1 MKNAEILKNKYGY
14 FSDGGASYTV
24 TDWRTPRPW
33 INVISN
39 GQWGLTVSQ
48 AGGGYSWLEH
58 SMLNRITRW
67 QQDTVGDHCG
77 KFLIL
82 RDNKTGKS
90 WSVTPQPLKP
100 VFQKYE
106 CVHGMGYTVFRTAVS
121 GIEAELTI
129 FVPQD
134 MNCEMW
140 TLKLRNVSGRGRS
153 LSLLSYLE
161 LLLGV
166 FPDWHREFHNLFVKT
181 RFDKKNNAL
190 LADSH
195 LWTAPLPGDAGWNKG
210 WPFTCV
216 FASSVKPSSYTCD
229 KEEIFGAYNG
239 WNDARL
245 LKEGGPLSGRTGMGF
260 EPVASMMF
268 DMELAPGASKEV
280 SFMLGA
286 LKHDAFRKE
295 YPVYVKALKNPGKLL
310 KETRDYWMELCGRL
324 TVKTP
329 EPAID
334 ALVNYWLKYQT
345 ISCRLL
351 GRTAYYQ
358 CGGAFGFRD
367 QLQDSQIYLA
377 LEPAKT
383 KAQIK
388 MHSAHQK
395 KDGTVHHWWHPISEE
410 GRFTDI
416 SDDLLWLPFVVV
428 NYIHETGDAGIL
440 KERAPY
446 FDGGSG
452 TIYEHCLASIERVL
466 KRLSPRGLT
475 LMGEGDW
482 NDGLNGVGVKWKG
495 ESVWLSQFFVGVLD
509 SFAPVCAGAGQ
520 DAPRAARYRLEAQK
534 LRKALMK
541 YAFDGKWFM
550 LATKDNG
557 EILGLDSCRQ
567 GKIHL
572 NAQTWA
578 VINGI
583 VDGKQA
589 KALLS
594 VTERRLYRDYGVL
607 LFTPAY
613 SVVDRNIGYLTRYA
627 PGIRENGGVYTHAAT
642 WAIWAQAVA
651 GNTAKVYDTV
661 ARLCPPLLSMKDADK
676 YKGEPYVTP
685 GNIEGPESIHEG
697 KGAWT
702 WYTGSSAW
710 LFKGITERLL
720 GVRVEHGKLVV
731 DPKLPAHWD
740 GFTMERLVRG
750 RRTVIKVS
758 KPAGVITEKYNIS
771 IEAGKK

>member
-1 MKNAEILKNKYGY
+1 MLKNKYGH
-14 FSDGGASYTV
+14 FSDSGASYTV

-39 GQWGLTVSQ
+39 GQWGVTVSQ

-77 KFLIL
+77 KFLLL
-82 RDNKTGKS
+82 RDNDTGRS
-90 WSVTPQPLKP
+90 WSITPQPLKP
-100 VFQKYE
+100 AFEKYS
-106 CVHGMGYTVFRTAVS
+106 CVHGMGYTVFNTRAF
-121 GIEAELTI
+121 GIEAEWTI
-129 FVPQD
+129 FVPQN
-134 MNCEMW
+134 MKCEVW
-140 TLKLRNVSGRGRS
+140 TLKLKNVSGKKRNIS
-153 LSLLSYLE
+153 LISYLE

-181 RFDKKNNAL
+181 KFDKKNKAI
-190 LADSH
+190 LADSN

-210 WPFTCV
+210 WPFTAV
-216 FASSVKPSSYTCD
+216 FAASAEPSSFTCD
-229 KEEIFGAYNG
+229 KEEIFGAYNS
-239 WNDARL
+239 WHDARF
-245 LKEGGPLSGRTGMGF
+245 LKEGGAMSGRTGMGF
-260 EPVASMMF
+260 EPVVSMKF
-268 DMELAPGASKEV
+268 DLELADGASEEIN
-280 SFMLGA
+280 FMLGA
-286 LKHDAFRKE
+286 LRHDTFKKD
-295 YPVYVKALKNPGKLL
+295 YPAYMKALRKPQALL
-310 KETRDYWMELCGRL
+310 KETKEHWLEICSRFK
-324 TVKTP
+324 VKTP

-334 ALVNYWLKYQT
+334 ALINYWLKYQT

-367 QLQDSQIYLA
+367 QLQDSQLYLV
-377 LEPAKT
+377 LDPART

-388 MHSAHQK
+388 EHSTHQK
-395 KDGTVHHWWHPISEE
+395 KDGTVQHWWHPISEE

-416 SDDLLWLPFVVV
+416 SDDLLWLPFVVAG
-428 NYIHETGDAGIL
+428 YISETADAGIL
-440 KERAPY
+440 KEKAAY
-446 FDGGSG
+446 YDGGSG
-452 TIYEHCLASIERVL
+452 TVYEHCLASIERVL

-495 ESVWLSQFFVGVLD
+495 ESVWLAQFFVHVLN
-509 SFAPVCAGAGQ
+509 SFTEICAGQ
-520 DAPRAARYRLEAQK
+520 DKDKKRSARYASAAQDLK
-534 LRKALMK
+534 KALRKH
-541 YAFDGKWFM
+541 AFKGDRFM
-550 LATKDNG
+550 LATKDSG
-557 EILGLDSCRQ
+557 EILGMESCKQ

-572 NAQTWA
+572 NPQTWA
-578 VINGI
+578 VISG
-583 VDGKQA
+583 VVEGEEA
-589 KALLS
+589 KKLLAL
-594 VTERRLYRDYGVL
+594 TEKRLYRDYGVL

-613 SVVDRNIGYLTRYA
+613 SVVDKNIGYLTRYA

-642 WAIWAQAVA
+642 WAIWAQALA
-651 GNTAKVYDTV
+651 GNTEKVYDTV

-702 WYTGSSAW
+702 WYSGSSAW
-710 LFKGITERLL
+710 LFKCITERLL

-750 RRTVIKVS
+750 RRTRITVGKA
-758 KPAGVITEKYNIS
+758 PGVVTESYK
-771 IEAGKK
+771 IETEAL

>member
-1 MKNAEILKNKYGY
+1 MKKEKILAGKYGY
-14 FSDGGASYTV
+14 FSDGGASYTI

-39 GQWGLTVSQ
+39 GRWGLTLSQ

-58 SMLNRITRW
+58 SMLNRVTRW

-82 RDNKTGKS
+82 RDNASGKS

-100 VFQKYE
+100 AFQKYE
-106 CVHGMGYTVFRTAVS
+106 CVHGMGYTVFTTQCS
-121 GIEAELTI
+121 GIEARLTI

-134 MNCEMW
+134 LSCEMW
-140 TLKLRNVSGRGRS
+140 TLNLKNVSGRTRN

-166 FPDWHREFHNLFVKT
+166 FPDWHREFHNLFIKT

-190 LADSH
+190 LADST
-195 LWTAPLPGDAGWNKG
+195 LWTAPLPGDAGWNKD

-216 FASSVKPSSYTCD
+216 FASSVKPSSYTCE
-229 KEEIFGAYNG
+229 KEELFGAYNG
-239 WNDARL
+239 WHDARI
-245 LKEGGPLSGRTGMGF
+245 LKEGGPLKGRTGMGF
-260 EPVASMMF
+260 EPAAAMMF
-268 DMELAPGASKEV
+268 DLKLADGASKDI
-280 SFMLGA
+280 SFMLGV
-286 LKHDAFRKE
+286 LKREDFKKD
-295 YPVYVKALKNPGKLL
+295 YPAYIKALKKPAVLL
-310 KETRDYWMELCGRL
+310 KETKDHWLELCSRL
-324 TVKTP
+324 KVKTP
-329 EPAID
+329 DPAID
-334 ALVNYWLKYQT
+334 ALVNYWLKYQS

-367 QLQDSQIYLA
+367 QLQDSQIYLP

-388 MHSAHQK
+388 MHAAHQK

-410 GRFTDI
+410 GRLTDI
-416 SDDLLWLPFVVV
+416 SDDLLWLPFVVF
-428 NYIHETGDAGIL
+428 NYLEETSDSAL
-440 KERAPY
+440 LREKAPY
-446 FDGGSG
+446 LDGGNG
-452 TIYEHCLASIERVL
+452 TIYEHCTASIERVL

-495 ESVWLSQFFVGVLD
+495 ESVWLAQFFVWVLE
-509 SFAPVCAGAGQ
+509 SFAGVCEKAERTPA
-520 DAPRAARYRLEAQK
+520 RAARYRREAQK
-534 LRKALMK
+534 LRKALMRH
-541 YAFDGKWFM
+541 AFDGKWFM

-557 EILGLDSCRQ
+557 EVMGVPSCRE
-567 GKIHL
+567 GKMHL
-572 NAQTWA
+572 NPQTWA
-578 VINGI
+578 VISGL
-583 VDGKQA
+583 VKGEQA
-589 KALLS
+589 KKLMAL
-594 VTERRLYRDYGVL
+594 TEKWLYRDYGVL

-613 SVVDRNIGYLTRYA
+613 SVVDKNVGYLTRYA

-642 WAIWAQAVA
+642 WAIWAQAAA
-651 GNTAKVYDTV
+651 GNTEKVYETA
-661 ARLCPPLLSMKDADK
+661 ARLCPPLLSAADADK

-702 WYTGSSAW
+702 WYSGSSAW
-710 LFKGITERLL
+710 LFRCLTERLL
-720 GVRVEHGKLVV
+720 GVRVEGGELVV
-731 DPKLPAHWD
+731 DPRLPARWE

-750 RRTVIKVS
+750 KKVRVAVR
-758 KPAGVITEKYNIS
+758 KKKGAAGGYHITTETL
-771 IEAGKK
+771 KK

>member
-1 MKNAEILKNKYGY
+1 MLKNKYGH
-14 FSDGGASYTV
+14 FSDGGASYTI

-39 GQWGLTVSQ
+39 GRWGVTVSQ

-77 KFLIL
+77 KFLLL
-82 RDNKTGKS
+82 RDNDTGRS
-90 WSVTPQPLKP
+90 WSITPQPLKQT
-100 VFQKYE
+100 FQKYK
-106 CVHGMGYTVFRTAVS
+106 CVHGMGYTVFNTKAF
-121 GIEAELTI
+121 GIEAEWTI
-129 FVPQD
+129 FVPQGMD
-134 MNCEMW
+134 CEVW
-140 TLKLRNVSGRGRS
+140 TLKLKNVSGKKRNI
-153 LSLLSYLE
+153 SLLSYLE

-181 RFDKKNNAL
+181 RFDKKTNAV
-190 LADSH
+190 LADSN

-216 FASSVKPSSYTCD
+216 FASSAKPSSCTCD
-229 KEEIFGAYNG
+229 KEEIFGAYNS
-239 WNDARL
+239 WHDARI
-245 LKEGGPLSGRTGMGF
+245 LKQGGSLSGRVGMGF
-260 EPVASMMF
+260 EPVVAMKF
-268 DMELAPGASKEV
+268 DVTLAAGASKEIN
-280 SFMLGA
+280 FMLGA
-286 LKHDAFRKE
+286 LKHETFKKD
-295 YPVYVKALKNPGKLL
+295 YPAYMKALKKPAALL
-310 KETRDYWMELCGRL
+310 KETKDHWQEICGRFK
-324 TVKTP
+324 VKTP
-329 EPAID
+329 EPAVD
-334 ALVNYWLKYQT
+334 ALINYWLKYQT
-345 ISCRLL
+345 ISCRML

-367 QLQDSQIYLA
+367 QLQDSQIFLP
-377 LEPAKT
+377 LDPART

-388 MHSAHQK
+388 MHAAHQK

-416 SDDLLWLPFVVV
+416 SDDLLWLPFVVAG
-428 NYIHETGDAGIL
+428 YLHETADHAL
-440 KERAPY
+440 LNEKAPY
-446 FDGGSG
+446 YDGGSG

-466 KRLSPRGLT
+466 KRMSPRGLT

-495 ESVWLSQFFVGVLD
+495 ESVWLAQFFVTVLN
-509 SFAPVCAGAGQ
+509 SFVEICAGTDKSPA
-520 DAPRAARYRLEAQK
+520 RSARYAHEAQK
-534 LRKALMK
+534 LKKALMRH
-541 YAFDGKWFM
+541 AFDGKWFM

-557 EILGLDSCRQ
+557 EVLGVRSCKQ

-578 VINGI
+578 VISG
-583 VDGKQA
+583 VVEGKQA
-589 KALLS
+589 KKLLG
-594 VTERRLYRDYGVL
+594 VTEDWLYRDYGVL

-613 SVVDRNIGYLTRYA
+613 SVVDKNIGYLTRYA

-642 WAIWAQAVA
+642 WAIWAQALA
-651 GNTAKVYDTV
+651 GNTAKVYETV
-661 ARLCPPLLSMKDADK
+661 ARLCPPLLSEKDPDK

-702 WYTGSSAW
+702 WYSGSSAW
-710 LFKGITERLL
+710 LFKCITERLL
-720 GVRVEHGKLVV
+720 GVRVENGRLVV
-731 DPKLPAHWD
+731 DPRLPAHWK

-750 RRTVIKVS
+750 RKVRISVS
-758 KPAGVITEKYNIS
+758 KPAGVVTEKYKIRTENL
-771 IEAGKK
+771 